1 MKKLIV
7 IAGFAA
13 LVASAQAQLS
23 TNPPSSTLDSVTVNH
38 LTALSPNSG
47 LTHWDNTSTL
57 AAYNYVGDGTSIHV
71 GTPDNRLGLNWG
83 ASKSVLSSALANLDL
98 KGGSVRIIFTGEDAG
113 WTDSLG
119 YSYTGNPKTVGS
131 SFTLFDRIE
140 ANGPNTINTFFG
152 DSADIKLSAGAA
164 STFDF
169 WYSAAGTDGP
179 GPYPSPSPYGGVYSM
194 FNSPSNVR
202 FADTPLWV
210 NTWISATSSYEN
222 VATYL
227 VSFEDWNVNNV
238 PNPSL
243 IDYSDAM
250 FALQFF
256 GPDGKPFTPVPE
268 PSTYGLIGAGALL
281 GLAAVRRFKNKK

>member
-7 IAGFAA
+7 IAALAA

-23 TNPPSSTLDSVTVNH
+23 TNPPSSSTDGVVVSH
-38 LTALSPNSG
+38 LTGLNPNLG
-47 LTHWDNTSTL
+47 LTHWENTSTL
-57 AAYNYVGDGTSIHV
+57 AGYKYIGDLTSIHI
-71 GTPDNRLGLNWG
+71 GTPDNKLGLNWG
-83 ASKSVLSSALANLDL
+83 LSNSNVSAALAKLNL
-98 KGGSVRIIFTGEDAG
+98 KGGSVRVIFTGEDAG

-119 YSYTGNPKTVGS
+119 YTYTGNATSTGS
-131 SFTLFDRIE
+131 SFTLFDSIQS
-140 ANGPNTINTFFG
+140 NGPSTINTWFG
-152 DSADIKLSAGAA
+152 DSADISLNIGAA

-169 WYSAAGTDGP
+169 WYSAAGTDGS

-202 FADTPLWV
+202 FADSPLWV

-227 VSFEDWNVNNV
+227 VSFEDWNVKNV
-238 PNPSL
+238 PNSSL

-268 PSTYGLIGAGALL
+268 PATYGLIGAAALL
-281 GLAAVRRFKNKK
+281 GLVAVRRFKNKK